1 MKTIYFIRHA
11 KSDWQES
18 GASDFERGLSR
29 RGYKD
34 INIIGS
40 YLKLIDIKP
49 DLILASCSLR
59 TQITA
64 DGLAEKIEFR
74 GSKSYLQE
82 LYLTAPKV
90 LKETLMMQGDEI
102 DAILVV
108 GHNPQI
114 SDLVN
119 ALIDEHILK
128 IPTLGVVAIDFDIDA
143 WSELE
148 EAIGKIDFFVYPKQ
162 FKYYMPKQV
171 RAIL

>member
-1 MKTIYFIRHA
+1 M
-11 KSDWQES
+11 
-18 GASDFERGLSR
+18 
-29 RGYKD
+29 
-34 INIIGS
+34 
-40 YLKLIDIKP
+40 
-49 DLILASCSLR
+49 
-59 TQITA
+59 
-64 DGLAEKIEFR
+64 AEKIEFR